1 MVIYIADTSVSITPG
16 TGAQVDARSQPGGD
30 LRQVVTI
37 GDGDTSPIAAVD
49 AVGFTVRP
57 GKTATATTTRVA
69 AAITSTQLLAAN
81 ANRLNASI
89 FNDSTDTLYVKYGTA
104 ASATS
109 KKFAL
114 KAGEYWE
121 MPTGGTIH
129 TGIIHGLWSGTNGAA
144 DVNEET
150 A

>member
-1 MVIYIADTSVSITPG
+1 MAESSLGVTLG
-16 TGAQVDARSQPGGD
+16 TGANVRTRTTAGGIH
-30 LRQVVTI
+30 QQAVVIT
-37 GDGDTSPIAAVD
+37 DGVTDSSVNAAVD
-49 AVGFTVRP
+49 AVGLTVRP
-57 GKTATATTTRVA
+57 GKTATPTTSRVA

-89 FNDSTDTLYVKYGTA
+89 YNDSTDTLYVKYGTA
-104 ASATS
+104 AAATS

-129 TGIIHGLWSGTNGAA
+129 TGIIHGLWTGTNGAA
-144 DVNEET
+144 DISEET